1 MSAETVRQLI
11 SRALAEPEFRG
22 RLLRQPAE
30 AGAGYDLSAAEI
42 GALHNLTPENFD
54 AVASVLAQRATPP
67 AADCA
72 AQP

>member
-30 AGAGYDLSAAEI
+30 AGIGYDLSAAEI
-42 GALHNLTPENFD
+42 GALRNLTPENFD
-54 AVASVLAQRATPP
+54 TVASMLAERAALPL
-67 AADCA
+67 ADRDA
-72 AQP
+72 LP